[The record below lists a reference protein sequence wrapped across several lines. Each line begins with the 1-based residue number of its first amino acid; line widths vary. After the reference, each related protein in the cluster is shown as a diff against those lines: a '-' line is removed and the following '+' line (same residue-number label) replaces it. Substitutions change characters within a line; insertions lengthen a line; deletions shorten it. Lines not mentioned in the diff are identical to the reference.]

1 MPHADFVHLRVHSAY
16 SLSEGAIKVK
26 ELAKL
31 CESHAMPAVAVTDKG
46 NLFGALEVSQ
56 TLWEAGVQPIIG
68 CQVQIAREDAEARGS
83 FQAESDEI
91 LLLVQNEA
99 GYRNLTKLVSLAYLE
114 SDAASGPQVAL
125 EDLERHGAGL
135 IALVGGPESAVGRLL
150 GDGQVP
156 KAEDALVMYE
166 RLFQNRLYV
175 EVMRHGLA
183 EESEIEDALVDL
195 AYRHDLPLVATND
208 VYFADAAMHEAH
220 DALLCIADGTYISQS
235 DRRRMTP
242 DHRFKSAEEMRA
254 LFADLP
260 EAVDNTLA
268 IARRCAY
275 RPEPVEPILPPYP
288 TEAGREE
295 AEELRA
301 QAEAGLEMRLASQV
315 TQPEMTAEEKEAA
328 ARPYRERLKYE
339 LDVIRQMGFPGYFLI
354 VADFLQW
361 AKRQEIPVGPGRG
374 SGAGSVVAWALTI
387 TDLDPLRWGLLFE
400 RFLNPERVSMP
411 DFDVDFCQDQ
421 RDAVIRYVQD
431 KYGADHV
438 AQIITFGKL
447 QARAVL
453 RDVGRVLQMPYPLVD
468 RLCKMVPYNPANP
481 VSLQQAIDSE
491 AQLQEARAHDESV
504 ARLLDMA
511 LKLEGLYRNASTHAA
526 GVVIGDRPLDQL
538 VPLYRDPRSDMP
550 ATQFNMKFV
559 ESAGLVKFDFLGLKT
574 LSVLARARDLIRERQ
589 PDFDLE
595 SMPLD
600 DPATYELL
608 RSGETVGVFQLE
620 GAGMRDVLRRL
631 KPDRFEDIIAVVALY
646 RPGPM
651 DNIDS
656 YVARKH
662 GEEAPDYLYP
672 SLEGILRETH
682 GIMIYQ
688 EQVMQ
693 IAQELAGYSLGAAD
707 LLRRAMGKKIKSEM
721 EAQRKNFIDGA
732 VARGVGEAKA
742 EQIFEQVAKFAGY
755 GFNKSHAAA
764 YALIAVQTA
773 YLKANHPVEFMA
785 ASMTYDLGNT
795 DKLNQFRQELTRLKI
810 PLLSPDVNRSNADFR
825 VERRDDGEGEGQAAI
840 RYALAAV
847 KNVGEAAMKAL
858 TAERES
864 GGPFRDLGEFA
875 ERLDVR
881 QVNKRQI
888 ENLACAGAFDSL
900 TPNRRQVNEG
910 AEILMRHA
918 NLAADE
924 RDSSQTSL
932 FGDESGLPGAQ
943 VALPEVPDWPA
954 MDRLR
959 HEFDA
964 IGFYLS
970 AHPLES
976 YGRTLHRLEVVT
988 CEDLPQAM
996 ARAPG
1001 RKKMAGIV
1009 IGKREITT
1017 RQGKRLAFVQFSD
1030 MSGVY
1035 EVSIFAEVLGRVR
1048 ELLETGRPLLLNV
1061 DARQDGGE
1069 LRLNAQDISAL
1080 DETVASASSGLRL
1093 YLNHAEPLALLQS
1106 LLARDAQGSGHG
1118 QSGNGQSGNGR
1129 AGNGRAGNGRA
1140 GNGRAARGRV
1150 SLVLATG
1157 DGDEVEM
1164 ALPGAFHL
1172 SAEMRRAIKAIPGMT
1187 VEDC

>member
-1 MPHADFVHLRVHSAY
+1 
-16 SLSEGAIKVK
+16 
-26 ELAKL
+26 
-31 CESHAMPAVAVTDKG
+31 
-46 NLFGALEVSQ
+46 
-56 TLWEAGVQPIIG
+56 
-68 CQVQIAREDAEARGS
+68 
-83 FQAESDEI
+83 
-91 LLLVQNEA
+91 
-99 GYRNLTKLVSLAYLE
+99 
-114 SDAASGPQVAL
+114 
-125 EDLERHGAGL
+125 
-135 IALVGGPESAVGRLL
+135 
-150 GDGQVP
+150 
-156 KAEDALVMYE
+156 
-166 RLFQNRLYV
+166 
-175 EVMRHGLA
+175 
-183 EESEIEDALVDL
+183 
-195 AYRHDLPLVATND
+195 
-208 VYFADAAMHEAH
+208 
-220 DALLCIADGTYISQS
+220 
-235 DRRRMTP
+235 
-242 DHRFKSAEEMRA
+242 
-254 LFADLP
+254 
-260 EAVDNTLA
+260 
-268 IARRCAY
+268 
-275 RPEPVEPILPPYP
+275 
-288 TEAGREE
+288 
-295 AEELRA
+295 
-301 QAEAGLEMRLASQV
+301 
-315 TQPEMTAEEKEAA
+315 
-328 ARPYRERLKYE
+328 
-339 LDVIRQMGFPGYFLI
+339 
-354 VADFLQW
+354 
-361 AKRQEIPVGPGRG
+361 
-374 SGAGSVVAWALTI
+374 
-387 TDLDPLRWGLLFE
+387 
-400 RFLNPERVSMP
+400 MP

-421 RDAVIRYVQD
+421 RDTVIRYVQD
-431 KYGADHV
+431 KYGKDHV

-447 QARAVL
+447 QARAAL

-526 GVVIGDRPLDQL
+526 GVVIGDRPLDEL

-550 ATQFNMKFV
+550 ATQFSMKFV
-559 ESAGLVKFDFLGLKT
+559 EKAGLVKFDFLGLKT
-574 LSVLARARDLIRERQ
+574 LSVLARARDLIRLKQ

-595 SMPLD
+595 QMPLD
-600 DPATYELL
+600 DAATYEMLS
-608 RSGETVGVFQLE
+608 RGETVGVFQLE

-631 KPDRFEDIIAVVALY
+631 RPDRFEDIIAVVALY

-656 YVARKH
+656 FIARQH

-693 IAQELAGYSLGAAD
+693 IAQELAGYSLGGAD

-721 EAQRKNFIDGA
+721 EAQRKTFIDGA
-732 VARGVGEAKA
+732 MARGVGEAKA

-755 GFNKSHAAA
+755 GFVKSHAAA
-764 YALIAVQTA
+764 YALIALQTA

-795 DKLNQFRQELTRLKI
+795 DKLNQFRQELSRLRI
-810 PLLSPDVNRSNADFR
+810 PLLSPDVNRSGADFR
-825 VERRDDGEGEGQAAI
+825 VEQRDEDQGEDQDGGQGGGRPAI
-840 RYALAAV
+840 RYALAAI

-858 TAERES
+858 TAEREA
-864 GGPFRDLGEFA
+864 GGPFSDLGDFA
-875 ERLDVR
+875 KRLDVR

-888 ENLACAGAFDSL
+888 ENLARAGAFDSL
-900 TPNRRQVNEG
+900 DPNRRQVYEG
-910 AEILMRHA
+910 AERLMRHA

-932 FGDESGLPGAQ
+932 FGDDSSMPTAR
-943 VALPEVPDWPA
+943 VALPEVTDWPA
-954 MDRLR
+954 VDRLR
-959 HEFDA
+959 HEFEA

-976 YGRTLHRLEVVT
+976 YGKTLARLGVVT
-988 CEDLPQAM
+988 SEELPQAM

-1017 RQGKRLAFVQFSD
+1017 RQGKRLAFVQISD

-1061 DARQDGGE
+1061 DARQDGAD

-1093 YLNHAEPLALLQS
+1093 YLNHAEPLVQLQS
-1106 LLARDAQGSGHG
+1106 LLARDKEGA
-1118 QSGNGQSGNGR
+1118 GNGQSGNGQP
-1129 AGNGRAGNGRA
+1129 GNGRAS
-1140 GNGRAARGRV
+1140 RGRIA
-1150 SLVLATG
+1150 LVLAAG
-1157 DGDEVEM
+1157 EGGELELE
-1164 ALPGAFHL
+1164 LPGAYRL
-1172 SAEMRRAIKAIPGMT
+1172 SAEMRRAIKAIPGMI

>member
-1 MPHADFVHLRVHSAY
+1 MPHGDFVHLRVRSAY

-31 CESHAMPAVAVTDKG
+31 CESHGMPAMAVTDKG
-46 NLFGALEVSQ
+46 NLFGALEISQ
-56 TLWEAGVQPIIG
+56 TLWEAGIQPIVG
-68 CQVQIAREDAEARGS
+68 CQLPVGREDAEARGS
-83 FQAESDEI
+83 PQGESDDV
-91 LLLVQNEA
+91 LLLVQNET
-99 GYRNLTKLVSLAYLE
+99 GYRNLTKLVSKAYLD

-125 EDLERHGAGL
+125 EDLERYGAGL
-135 IALVGGPESAVGRLL
+135 IALVGSLESAVGRLISERRL
-150 GDGQVP
+150 P
-156 KAEDALVMYE
+156 KAEDALLMYQ
-166 RLFQNRLYV
+166 RLFPGRLYV

-183 EESEIEDALVDL
+183 EEAEIEDALVDL

-208 VYFADAAMHEAH
+208 VHFADAAMHEAH
-220 DALLCIADGTYISQS
+220 DALLCIADGAYLSQS
-235 DRRRMTP
+235 DRRRLTP
-242 DHRFKSAEEMRA
+242 DHRFKSAAEMRA
-254 LFADLP
+254 LFEDLP

-288 TEAGREE
+288 TEAGRDE

-301 QAEAGLEMRLASQV
+301 QAEAGLERRLETRVYRSD
-315 TQPEMTAEEKEAA
+315 MTAAEKEAA

-354 VADFLQW
+354 VADFIQW

-411 DFDVDFCQDQ
+411 DFDVDFCQDR

-447 QARAVL
+447 QARAAL

-481 VSLQQAIDSE
+481 VSLQQAIDGE
-491 AQLQEARAHDESV
+491 AQLQEARAQDEAV
-504 ARLLDMA
+504 ARLLDIA

-595 SMPLD
+595 DMPLD
-600 DPATYELL
+600 DPATYALL

-656 YVARKH
+656 YIARKH

-693 IAQELAGYSLGAAD
+693 IAQELAGYSLGGAD

-721 EAQRKNFIDGA
+721 EAQRRNFIDGA

-810 PLLSPDVNRSNADFR
+810 PLLTPDVNCSGPDFR
-825 VERRDDGEGEGQAAI
+825 VEPKSDGQAAI

-858 TAERES
+858 TAEREA
-864 GGPFRDLGEFA
+864 GGPFRDLGDFA

-1093 YLNHAEPLALLQS
+1093 YLNHADPLAQLQS
-1106 LLARDAQGSGHG
+1106 LLARDAQGP
-1118 QSGNGQSGNGR
+1118 GNEQSGNGR
-1129 AGNGRAGNGRA
+1129 SGNGRP
-1140 GNGRAARGRV
+1140 ARGRIA
-1150 SLVLATG
+1150 LVLPTG

-1164 ALPGAFHL
+1164 ELPGAFHL
-1172 SAEMRRAIKAIPGMT
+1172 SVEMRRAIKAIPGMT